1 MASSL
6 FPSRSA
12 AAAAPPLRGNPGGKL
27 NMEAIQSAKR
37 MMNTFRAAKNP
48 NAALQ
53 LMAQQ
58 NPQIAGILR
67 LCGPGGLKN
76 SFCQM
81 CREQGVNP
89 EDVLRQLQ

>member
-6 FPSRSA
+6 FPSRSGA
-12 AAAAPPLRGNPGGKL
+12 AAAGPLRANPSGGL
-27 NMEAIQSAKR
+27 NIQAIQSAKR
-37 MMNTFRAAKNP
+37 MMQTFKATKNP
-48 NAALQ
+48 GAAMQ
-53 LMAQQ
+53 LLAQQ

-76 SFCQM
+76 GFYQM
-81 CREQGVNP
+81 CREQGVNS

>member
-1 MASSL
+1 MPSSL
-6 FPSRSA
+6 FPSRSGVPA
-12 AAAAPPLRGNPGGKL
+12 AARVNSAGGL
-27 NMEAIQSAKR
+27 DMQAIQSAKR

-48 NAALQ
+48 DAALQ
-53 LMAQQ
+53 LMAKQ

-76 SFCQM
+76 SFYQM
-81 CREQGVNP
+81 CQEQGVNP

>member
-6 FPSRSA
+6 FPSRSGA
-12 AAAAPPLRGNPGGKL
+12 PTAAPLSHNPGGGL

-53 LMAQQ
+53 LMAQK

-76 SFCQM
+76 SFYQM

-89 EDVLRQLQ
+89 EDVLRELH

>member
-6 FPSRSA
+6 FPSRSGA
-12 AAAAPPLRGNPGGKL
+12 PAAAPLRPNPGSGL
-27 NMEAIQSAKR
+27 NMQAIQSAKR

-48 NAALQ
+48 AAALQ

-76 SFCQM
+76 SFYQM

>member
-1 MASSL
+1 MPSSL
-6 FPSRSA
+6 FPSRSGA
-12 AAAAPPLRGNPGGKL
+12 PAAAPLNPNTGGGL
-27 NMEAIQSAKR
+27 NMQAIQSAKR

-76 SFCQM
+76 SFYKM

>member
-12 AAAAPPLRGNPGGKL
+12 APAAAPLRPDFGGGL
-27 NMEAIQSAKR
+27 NTKAIQSAKR

-48 NAALQ
+48 AAALQ

-58 NPQIAGILR
+58 NPQVGGILR

-76 SFCQM
+76 SFYQM
-81 CREQGVNP
+81 CREQGVDP
-89 EDVLRQLQ
+89 EEVLRQLQ

>member
-6 FPSRSA
+6 FPGPNGKQT
-12 AAAAPPLRGNPGGKL
+12 AAPARASSAGRL
-27 NMEAIQSAKR
+27 NLQAIQSAKR
-37 MMNTFRAAKNP
+37 MMNTFRAATNKD
-48 NAALQ
+48 AAMQ

-58 NPQIAGILR
+58 NPQIAGIMR

-76 SFCQM
+76 GFYQM

-89 EDVLRQLQ
+89 EEVLRYLQ

>member
-1 MASSL
+1 MPSSL
-6 FPSRSA
+6 FPSQSV
-12 AAAAPPLRGNPGGKL
+12 APTAVPLRVNPTGGL
-27 NMEAIQSAKR
+27 NMQAIQSAKR
-37 MMNTFRAAKNP
+37 MMNTFRGAKNP
-48 NAALQ
+48 AAALQ

-76 SFCQM
+76 SFYQM
-81 CREQGVNP
+81 CQEQGVNP

>member
-6 FPSRSA
+6 FPSRSR
-12 AAAAPPLRGNPGGKL
+12 APAVAPLRANSSGGL
-27 NMEAIQSAKR
+27 NMQAIQSAKR

-48 NAALQ
+48 GAALQ
-53 LMAQQ
+53 MMAQQ

-76 SFCQM
+76 SFYQM
-81 CREQGVNP
+81 CQEQGVNP